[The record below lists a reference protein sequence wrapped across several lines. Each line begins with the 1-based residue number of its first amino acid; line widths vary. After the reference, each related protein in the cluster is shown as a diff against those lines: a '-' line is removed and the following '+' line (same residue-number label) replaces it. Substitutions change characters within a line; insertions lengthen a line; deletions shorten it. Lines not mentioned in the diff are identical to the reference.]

1 MDYKQLRKQL
11 SDITG
16 RSTADVDALVEG
28 LAAILRESCAE
39 LNSVAVPTFGSFVP
53 VKHKEEVVNDL
64 STGKSML
71 LPPEIKL
78 EFHPGGLLQKRLR
91 NE

>member
-11 SDITG
+11 ADISG
-16 RSTADVDALVEG
+16 RTADDVDSLVEG
-28 LAAILRESCAE
+28 LGAILRDCASD
-39 LNSVAVPTFGSFVP
+39 LDTVAVPTFGSFVP
-53 VKHKEEVVNDL
+53 VKHKEEVVDDL
-64 STGKSML
+64 STGKRML